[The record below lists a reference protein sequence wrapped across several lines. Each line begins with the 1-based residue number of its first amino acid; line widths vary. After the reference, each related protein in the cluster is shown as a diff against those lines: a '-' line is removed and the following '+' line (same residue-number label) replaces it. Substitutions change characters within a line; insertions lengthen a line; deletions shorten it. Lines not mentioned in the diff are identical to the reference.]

1 MQLNL
6 EPRIRRLEQQTR
18 LLCRNDDDNRLRL
31 RLIAA
36 DQRMARYRATK
47 PPADQIGKKAA

>member
-6 EPRIRRLEQQTR
+6 EPRIRRLEQQIR
-18 LLCRNDDDNRLRL
+18 LLSRNDADDRLRL

-36 DQRMARYRATK
+36 HQRMARYRATK
-47 PPADQIGKKAA
+47 PAADPTGKKAA